1 MTAIIHGNNKI
12 SYKKLLEHID
22 EYHIDDPIFPVT
34 KTLDCVIKIL
44 TCLIKGIPFF
54 PYSPHLQTKPNV
66 QIPNDCDFILHT
78 SGSSKMKYALF
89 KKEALLLS
97 NLFTHDAFKLKAGD
111 VYLLNLPLYHI
122 AGLSLLMRSFLR
134 GASIAIN
141 PQDLS
146 AITHISIVPAMAKEL
161 ASYPKLKALLVG
173 GNFIPKKLAD
183 SLVSQGYPLYITYGM
198 TEMSSHIFVEKY
210 IGEIFFTKPLWGRK
224 IFFDSDGVL
233 MVSGI
238 GKFHRYLDEGP
249 SEVHDTN
256 DIFTKRDGK
265 LIVER
270 RKDNMFISGGEN
282 IHPEEIAKAIMLH
295 PNVQNVEI
303 KIVPHLKWGKRP
315 LAKMTALGVS
325 KDEIYNFLL
334 DKLEKFKIPKPH
346 EMIIEC
352 GEAFVHDSLVQQKSS
367 PETLLK

>member
-1 MTAIIHGNNKI
+1 MTAIIHRNKKI
-12 SYKKLLEHID
+12 SYKKLLEIID
-22 EYHIDDPIFPVT
+22 EYQIDDPIFPVT

-54 PYSPHLQTKPNV
+54 PYSPHLQTKPKV

-97 NLFTHDAFKLKAGD
+97 NLFTHDAFKLKEGD
-111 VYLLNLPLYHI
+111 VYLLNLPLYHT

-134 GASIAIN
+134 GACIAIN

-161 ASYPKLKALLVG
+161 GPYPNLKALLVG
-173 GNFIPKKLAD
+173 GNFISKELAD
-183 SLVSQGYPLYITYGM
+183 SLIYQGYPLYITYGM

-224 IFFDSDGVL
+224 ISFDSDGVL

-238 GKFHRYLDEGP
+238 GKFHRYLDQAAY
-249 SEVHDTN
+249 EVHNTN
-256 DIFTKRDGK
+256 DIFSNKDGK

-295 PNVQNVEI
+295 PKVHNVEI
-303 KIVPHLKWGKRP
+303 KIIPHLKWGQRP
-315 LAKMTALGVS
+315 LAKISADSLS
-325 KDEIYNFLL
+325 KDEVYNFLL
-334 DKLEKFKIPKPH
+334 DKLEKFKIPKLH
-346 EMIIEC
+346 EMIIEH
-352 GEAFVHDSLVQQKSS
+352 GEVFAHDS
-367 PETLLK
+367 